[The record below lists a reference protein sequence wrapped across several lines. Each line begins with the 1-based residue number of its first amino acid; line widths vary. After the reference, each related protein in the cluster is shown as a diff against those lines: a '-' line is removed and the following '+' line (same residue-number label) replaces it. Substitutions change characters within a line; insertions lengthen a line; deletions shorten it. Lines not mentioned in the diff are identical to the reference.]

1 MSVILLTSS
10 VFPSAPVAIA
20 SPTQRL
26 TECIAAIRMWSS
38 LPSVDEIVVC
48 DASNFKPLCC
58 QDIIHG
64 TKRLEWLSYDL
75 SPIARVFG
83 KGRAQA
89 VRIERALDDMQC
101 CKTRRPSTSRLVGC
115 LLIISNG
122 CTNTEIKARSS

>member
-26 TECIAAIRMWSS
+26 AECIAAIRMWSS
-38 LPSVDEIVVC
+38 LRSIDGIVVC
-48 DASNFKPLCC
+48 DASNFKPPCC
-58 QDIIHG
+58 QDIIRG

-83 KGRAQA
+83 KGRAEAILMERALNDSDVLKNSAAFYKSTGQA
-89 VRIERALDDMQC
+89 VR
-101 CKTRRPSTSRLVGC
+101 
-115 LLIISNG
+115 
-122 CTNTEIKARSS
+122 